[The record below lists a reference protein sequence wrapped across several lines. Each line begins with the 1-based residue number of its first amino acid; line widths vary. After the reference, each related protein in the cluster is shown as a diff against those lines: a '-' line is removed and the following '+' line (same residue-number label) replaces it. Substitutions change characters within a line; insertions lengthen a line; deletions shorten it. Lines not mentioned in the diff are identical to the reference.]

1 MQVLVRAVSLQLQ
14 ETPLQ
19 KTPLQETPL
28 QDTPLETPLACD
40 QEKQTCSSFVKVTQ
54 VECVYCVYT

>member
-19 KTPLQETPL
+19 ETPLETPLQETPL
-28 QDTPLETPLACD
+28 ETLLACD